1 MVAYGQPN
9 QKKVKLTK
17 SFVYMVLIV
26 AIPISIQNLA
36 QSAVGFIDT
45 AMVSQLGKAHLAA
58 VGLSNQIFFFLIVT
72 TLGLASG
79 AGVLITRHWG
89 AQDLNSIR
97 STTGLA
103 IMAVLIASVTTAV
116 LSFSHAEEI
125 LYFLSSKNTEI
136 AVLGA
141 PFLRITAFSFPI
153 TALTIVMS
161 IQLRCV
167 DKSHYPMYMSLIS
180 LPIDI
185 ILNYILIYGELGF
198 PRMELMGA
206 GIATLITRIIE
217 LITTLFF
224 FASKRNPIWAGH
236 WAHFFTIFT
245 AENRRQTTSIFLKL
259 ALPITAMELLWVM
272 GQSFYKLTYATIG
285 VDALAAYTA
294 LESMINLFSVVFI
307 GLGNTAAILIG
318 RELGAFGEQ
327 RARTMASQFI
337 RLNFTIFIPMGLLMA
352 LATPMAGDFFKLDGR
367 AGVYIMHGLFVS
379 SALLSFKSLGFL
391 LLTGILRAGGD
402 VQFISIVAAVGL
414 LVVGMP
420 LTYLFAIQWHKGFL
434 WVLAASYIEE
444 TIRTILCLWRYKTGS
459 WLKKTGFDP
468 PVL

>member
-1 MVAYGQPN
+1 MMAHSQLKRP
-9 QKKVKLTK
+9 KTKLTK
-17 SFVYMVLIV
+17 SFLFTVLLV
-26 AIPISIQNLA
+26 AVPISIQNLA
-36 QSAVGFIDT
+36 QAAVGFIDT

-72 TLGLASG
+72 TIGLASG
-79 AGVLITRHWG
+79 AGVLITRYWG
-89 AQDLNSIR
+89 AKNLDAIR

-103 IMAVLIASVTTAV
+103 IMAVLAASVATAV
-116 LSFSHAEEI
+116 FSFAHAEEI
-125 LYFLSSKNTEI
+125 LYFLSNKSTEI
-136 AVLGA
+136 ATLGT

-185 ILNYILIYGELGF
+185 ILNYTLIYGELGF

-206 GIATLITRIIE
+206 GIATLITRVIE

-224 FASKRNPIWAGH
+224 FTSKRNPIWAGR
-236 WAHFFTIFT
+236 WSHFFTIFKSVNRKQST
-245 AENRRQTTSIFLKL
+245 AVFLKL
-259 ALPITAMELLWVM
+259 ALPITAMELLWVI
-272 GQSFYKLTYATIG
+272 GQSFYKLTYATAG

-294 LESMINLFSVVFI
+294 LESVINLFSVVFI

-318 RELGAFGEQ
+318 RELGAKGEQ
-327 RARTMASQFI
+327 GARTMASQFI
-337 RLNFTIFIPMGLLMA
+337 RLNFAVFIPMGLLMA
-352 LATPMAGDFFKLDGR
+352 SVTPLAADFFKLEGQ
-367 AGVYIMHGLFVS
+367 AGVYIIHGLFVS
-379 SALLSFKSLGFL
+379 SALLSFKSLSFL

-402 VQFISIVAAVGL
+402 AQFISLAAAVGL
-414 LVVGMP
+414 IGVGIP
-420 LTYLFAIQWHKGFL
+420 LTYLFALHWHKGFL
-434 WVLAASYIEE
+434 WILSASYIEE
-444 TIRTILCLWRYKTGS
+444 TVRTLLCLRRYQTGQ

>member
-1 MVAYGQPN
+1 MMVSVLP
-9 QKKVKLTK
+9 KSPKIKLTT
-17 SFVYMVLIV
+17 SFLLTVLLV
-26 AIPISIQNLA
+26 AVPISIQNLA
-36 QSAVGFIDT
+36 QSAVGFVDT

-79 AGVLITRHWG
+79 AGVLITRYWG
-89 AQDLNSIR
+89 AKDLNAIR
-97 STTGLA
+97 RTTGLA
-103 IMAVLIASVTTAV
+103 IMAVLLASVTTATF
-116 LSFSHAEEI
+116 SFFHAQKI
-125 LYFLSSKNTEI
+125 LFFLSSKNAEI
-136 AVLGA
+136 AILGT

-224 FASKRNPIWAGH
+224 FASKRNPIWAGC
-236 WAHFFTIFT
+236 WSHFFTIFKT
-245 AENRRQTTSIFLKL
+245 ENHRQSTSIFLKL
-259 ALPITAMELLWVM
+259 ALPITAMELLWVI

-285 VDALAAYTA
+285 IDALAAYTA
-294 LESMINLFSVVFI
+294 LESVINLFSVVFI

-318 RELGAFGEQ
+318 RELGAFGEKS
-327 RARTMASQFI
+327 ARTLASQFI
-337 RLNFTIFIPMGLLMA
+337 RLNFAVFLPMGLLMA
-352 LATPMAGDFFKLDGR
+352 LVSPFAAEFFKLEGQ
-367 AGVYIMHGLFVS
+367 AGVYIVHGMFLS
-379 SALLSFKSLGFL
+379 SMLLSFKSLSFL

-402 VQFISIVAAVGL
+402 AQFISIVAAIGL
-414 LVVGMP
+414 LSVGIP

-434 WVLAASYIEE
+434 WVLFAGYIEE
-444 TIRTILCLWRYKTGS
+444 MVRTLLCLWRYKTGQ
-459 WLKKTGFDP
+459 WLKKTGFEP
-468 PVL
+468 PIL